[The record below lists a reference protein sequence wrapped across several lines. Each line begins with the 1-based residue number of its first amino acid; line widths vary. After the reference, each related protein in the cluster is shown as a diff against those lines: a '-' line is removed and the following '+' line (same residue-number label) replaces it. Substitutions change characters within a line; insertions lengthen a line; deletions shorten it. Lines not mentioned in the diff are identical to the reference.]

1 MKYDSPIDKHIQ
13 LRRISET
20 KYFVFL
26 ILNSIIIISE
36 IVLVLLSRLTD
47 YKSIAIEIVTFSIF
61 LLIQIILYFKAKK
74 DIKKYK
80 TLIEHGV
87 LLVGK
92 VINIT
97 SSRGA
102 GEVKMEAAYFDEN
115 TGRSYYYK
123 KDDWTIRDSLYFINE
138 KDKQNYILCRPN
150 VYILAE
156 KDNIQKGELLIREYL
171 NGRPENE

>member
-26 ILNSIIIISE
+26 ILNSLVIISE
-36 IVLVLLSRLTD
+36 IVFVLLTRLTD
-47 YKSIAIEIVTFSIF
+47 YKSIAVEIITFSLF
-61 LLIQIILYFKAKK
+61 LLIQIILYLKAKK
-74 DIKKYK
+74 DIEKYK
-80 TLIEHGV
+80 ILIENGV
-87 LLVGK
+87 LLMGK

-102 GEVKMEAAYFDEN
+102 GEVKMEAAYFDEQ

-138 KDKQNYILCRPN
+138 NEKQNFLLRHPN

-156 KDNIQKGELLIREYL
+156 KDNMQKGEILIREYL
-171 NGRPENE
+171 DDLI